1 MSEATPYPGTI
12 AVVGLGLV
20 GGSLVRSFARLPSRP
35 RVLGS
40 SLDAKD
46 RAGAERVPGVKISA
60 DGTDIVAEADL
71 VIYAVPLG
79 ATIELITKHAG
90 SIRADALVT
99 DVAGLKR
106 PVLAAASAA
115 GIGDRFIGSHPM
127 AGGEGAG
134 FDAGRADLF
143 ENARVWLCA
152 GDQAKATAAHRLD
165 DFWSGLGARPEWIDP
180 DKHDLLMVR
189 VSHLPQLVSN
199 ALALALEHARVD
211 PDALGPGGRDMTRLA
226 ASSPG
231 MWVDLLEHT
240 HSDAAGLLR
249 SVSEQIDEM
258 AKSLEKGDVKKIGK
272 LMKRTREW
280 RSGK

>member
-1 MSEATPYPGTI
+1 MSEASAFPRTI

-40 SLDAKD
+40 SLDARD
-46 RAGAERVPGVKISA
+46 RAGAERVPGVTVSA
-60 DGTDIVAEADL
+60 DGMDIVGEADL
-71 VIYAVPLG
+71 VIYAVPMG
-79 ATIELITKHAG
+79 AVIELLAKHAER
-90 SIRADALVT
+90 IRADALVT

-106 PVLAAASAA
+106 PVLEAARAA
-115 GIGDRFIGSHPM
+115 GLGERFVGSHPM

-152 GDQAKATAAHRLD
+152 EKAAKAAATNRLD
-165 DFWSGLGARPEWIDP
+165 EFWSGLGARPEWIDP

-199 ALALALEHARVD
+199 ALALALESARVD
-211 PDALGPGGRDMTRLA
+211 PNDLGPGGRDMTRLA

-231 MWVDLLEHT
+231 MWSDLL
-240 HSDAAGLLR
+240 
-249 SVSEQIDEM
+249 
-258 AKSLEKGDVKKIGK
+258 
-272 LMKRTREW
+272 
-280 RSGK
+280 